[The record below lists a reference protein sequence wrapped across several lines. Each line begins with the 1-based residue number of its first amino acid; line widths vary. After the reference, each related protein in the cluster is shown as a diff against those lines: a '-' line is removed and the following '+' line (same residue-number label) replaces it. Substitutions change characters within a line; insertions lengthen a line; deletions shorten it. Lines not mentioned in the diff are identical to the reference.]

1 MRVKSAVGYDAG
13 CDFPMQRIS
22 RPAMSSPK
30 RRIAGAALA
39 LALLLACPHAAFAA
53 GVAPSVLPWWAWP
66 IVLFV
71 TTFVM
76 GVVAVVGGVGGGV
89 LFVPIVGGFFPFH
102 LDFVRGAGLLLALSG
117 SLASGPGLLRSGL
130 ASLRLAMPL
139 ALAGSIGGI
148 FGALVGLALP
158 TRMVQIAL
166 GVTVLLIALLMW
178 WTRRLEDRHSRVADE
193 WALALG
199 LHGQYRDEASGTQVD
214 WRARNTPLGIAA
226 FGVIGVIGGLFGLGA
241 GWANVPALN
250 LLMGVPLKLAVGTS
264 GLTISIINT
273 SAAWVY
279 MNKGALLPI
288 LHVPS
293 ILGVMLGAR
302 VGVKLL
308 KGIKPSTA
316 RNVVIGILVVA
327 GIRSLT
333 QGFGP

>member
-1 MRVKSAVGYDAG
+1 MRLARAL
-13 CDFPMQRIS
+13 
-22 RPAMSSPK
+22 A
-30 RRIAGAALA
+30 AAAL
-39 LALLLACPHAAFAA
+39 LAAPGIACAADGGVSAA
-53 GVAPSVLPWWAWP
+53 LPWWAWP
-66 IVLFV
+66 LILFV
-71 TTFVM
+71 TTFLM
-76 GVVAVVGGVGGGV
+76 GIVAVVGGIGGGV

-117 SLASGPGLLRSGL
+117 ALASGPGLLRSGL

-158 TRMVQIAL
+158 TRMVQLAL
-166 GVTVLLIALLMW
+166 GVTVLAIAWLMW
-178 WTRRLEDRHSRVADE
+178 ATRASSHAEGKPCDE
-193 WALALG
+193 WANILG
-199 LHGQYRDEASGTQVD
+199 LSGAYRDEASGRQVD
-214 WRARNTPLGIAA
+214 WRAHNTPLGILA
-226 FGVIGVIGGLFGLGA
+226 FGGIGIVGGLFGLGA

-250 LLMGVPLKLAVGTS
+250 LLMGVPLKVAVGTS
-264 GLTISIINT
+264 GLAISMINT

-302 VGVKLL
+302 VGVRLL
-308 KGIKPSTA
+308 KRVQPATA
-316 RNVVIGILVVA
+316 RNVVIWVLIVA

-333 QGFGP
+333 QGFGY